1 MKIGSRFI
9 LALWILFSPQGAW
22 ASSYTCNFYKKFI
35 PSLADKV
42 CNGVGGARGPAA
54 RRGAS
59 AGSSFSAAFNLTPA
73 AAPTEP
79 TPWGLENIQS
89 QIRSGTS
96 QITGSLAL
104 VKGFT
109 RFGTAV
115 STASNNTFYGNDVA
129 LRNAG
134 LVEVAD
140 FQGSDSGVSSIP
152 SLNLGTAFALNP
164 KSKGTY
170 RAVSLGVSARY
181 NAITETLGPGLGL
194 SVGEDWITLGLG
206 LSREKV
212 SPSLPAIVFGSA
224 MIGIKLFMLEFE
236 QVWLQNYGG
245 PTLDPIPI
253 STLTLNLGRV
263 YLTAARRTVSTSA
276 GGTSDQS
283 HYALQAKISSH
294 LALGFLHNFIPGTNS
309 VAFQLFL

>member
-1 MKIGSRFI
+1 MKLASRT
-9 LALWILFSPQGAW
+9 LLTLWILVSPQGAL

-42 CNGVGGARGPAA
+42 CNGVGGGRGPAS
-54 RRGAS
+54 RKGAS

-89 QIRSGTS
+89 QIRAGTG
-96 QITGSLAL
+96 QITGSIAL

-115 STASNNTFYGNDVA
+115 STASNNTFYGNDVG
-129 LRNAG
+129 LRGAG
-134 LVEVAD
+134 LVE
-140 FQGSDSGVSSIP
+140 SSTSSIP

-164 KSKGTY
+164 KAKGTF

-194 SVGEDWITLGLG
+194 SVGEDWITLGVG

-212 SPSLPAIVFGSA
+212 STTLPAIVFGSA
-224 MIGIKLFMLEFE
+224 MIGIKLFILEFE

-245 PTLDPIPI
+245 PSLEAIPI
-253 STLTLNLGRV
+253 CTVTLNLGRL
-263 YLTAARRTVSTSA
+263 YITAARRTVSTSV
-276 GGTSDQS
+276 GGFSDQN
-283 HYALQAKISSH
+283 HYALQAKISRH
-294 LALGFLHNFIPGTNS
+294 LALGVLHNFIPGTNS